1 MSSVEILDEGSHEW
15 REGPELPLGIDQA
28 QLVEDRE
35 VKDLLTV

>member
-1 MSSVEILDEGSHEW
+1 MSSVEILDEGADEW
-15 REGPELPLGIDQA
+15 REGPELPFGIDQA